1 MIPVHLPRVYL
12 KRLGWSYCN
21 DSTSEIQQLSD
32 PTLYA
37 QCETFSDAYFIS
49 LIAFQ
54 TFILI
59 WIHLHLTQW
68 RKVTFD
74 LKMYIKFNIHNQF
87 NHHSFARRLLSK
99 SLSFTMLT
107 LKIQNFCYFIVIIQL
122 FIFIWL
128 KILSCIFLFTCRSCI
143 FLLFLKT
150 KNVLIYIMKCVYHTH

>member
-59 WIHLHLTQW
+59 WIHLHLTQ
-68 RKVTFD
+68 
-74 LKMYIKFNIHNQF
+74 
-87 NHHSFARRLLSK
+87 
-99 SLSFTMLT
+99 
-107 LKIQNFCYFIVIIQL
+107 
-122 FIFIWL
+122 
-128 KILSCIFLFTCRSCI
+128 
-143 FLLFLKT
+143 
-150 KNVLIYIMKCVYHTH
+150 